1 MIKRI
6 KTDKNIRIS
15 RLSIVV
21 ILIISV
27 MLMISS
33 CSNNSP
39 QPAEKSKIN
48 NPYLQKLADEKN
60 KAPVAAEI
68 KEGMQQISLKV
79 YSDLY
84 EPANI
89 RLKKG
94 IPARF
99 NIQSINNTG
108 CGRTLVMPGL
118 NVYKELPEN
127 GELVVEAMP
136 DKVGESLITCSMGM
150 FSGKVIVEE

>member
-60 KAPVAAEI
+60 KAPVC
-68 KEGMQQISLKV
+68 S
-79 YSDLY
+79 
-84 EPANI
+84 
-89 RLKKG
+89 
-94 IPARF
+94 RF
-99 NIQSINNTG
+99 H
-108 CGRTLVMPGL
+108 
-118 NVYKELPEN
+118 
-127 GELVVEAMP
+127 
-136 DKVGESLITCSMGM
+136 
-150 FSGKVIVEE
+150 